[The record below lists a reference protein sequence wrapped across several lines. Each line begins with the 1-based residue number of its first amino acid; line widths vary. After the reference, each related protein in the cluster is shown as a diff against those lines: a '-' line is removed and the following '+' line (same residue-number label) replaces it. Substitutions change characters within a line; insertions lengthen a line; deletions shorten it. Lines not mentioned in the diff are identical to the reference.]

1 MAHAVISL
9 GSNLGDR
16 LSNLNSAILLMQQRV
31 GAVILKSDVYES
43 EPWGFKAKLPFFNQ
57 VLQIQTALNPHELLN
72 ALLDIENDLGR
83 TRNSMNYESRTMD
96 LDVLFYEDQIVND
109 HVLELPHPSLQ
120 DRKFVLQPLSQ
131 ILPDFIH
138 PVLKKS
144 IQQLLDEC
152 NDKLWVKKPVS

>member
-1 MAHAVISL
+1 
-9 GSNLGDR
+9 
-16 LSNLNSAILLMQQRV
+16 
-31 GAVILKSDVYES
+31 
-43 EPWGFKAKLPFFNQ
+43 
-57 VLQIQTALNPHELLN
+57 
-72 ALLDIENDLGR
+72 
-83 TRNSMNYESRTMD
+83 MNYESRTMD

-120 DRKFVLQPLSQ
+120 DRMFVLQPLSQ